1 MNADQ
6 LSLPSFDADYLQFGG
21 RYLSEIYNEIKQ
33 LYLTDNRP
41 WVIGYSGGKDST
53 TALQLV
59 WYALNT
65 LPPKKLSKPI
75 YIISSDTLVETP
87 VVVDHI
93 YNSLR
98 TIKDR
103 AEKLGLPFKAELVRP
118 LINNSFWVNLI
129 GKGYPIPYSRARWCT
144 DRLKISPANRFIL
157 DKVAEFGEVILV
169 LGVRKSESATR
180 AQVISM
186 RSVKGSL
193 LKSHTSLPGAYVYA
207 PIVDFSTQDVWDYLM
222 ECPSP
227 WGNEETNKDLF
238 NLYKNAN
245 SGECPLVIDNTTP
258 SCGNSRFGCWVCT
271 VVKRDHS
278 MESLIESGEKWMA
291 PLLKFRNSLS
301 IIAEPKFKHLY
312 RDHRRRDGKV
322 YFKKVDYRDREKN
335 IDNKSNQDQI
345 AWGQTRIDKGLSPSA
360 IKFLIGL
367 GFEVKTS
374 DIGLPQVLLRN
385 ILKIQLEIQRTHPN
399 TTIISDQE
407 LMEIRNLW
415 RNEQND
421 WADQV
426 PKIYHEVTGGQLDW
440 IEDDIS
446 SFTLVEKQTL
456 EKICRKQNIPPGLV
470 IELLDLERQYHGMSR
485 RSDIYKKIDKI
496 FNKEWRTVEEIVN

>member
-6 LSLPSFDADYLQFGG
+6 LSIPGFDVETLKFGD

-33 LYLTDNRP
+33 LYLLDNRP

-59 WYALNT
+59 WSALTT
-65 LPPKKLSKPI
+65 LPLKKLSKPV
-75 YIISSDTLVETP
+75 YVISSDTLVETP

-93 YNSLR
+93 YASLS
-98 TIKDR
+98 TIKDK
-103 AEKLGLPFKAELVRP
+103 AEKLGLPFKTELVQP

-129 GKGYPIPYSRARWCT
+129 GKGYPIPYNRARWCT

-157 DKVAEFGEVILV
+157 DKVAEYGEVILV

-227 WGNEETNKDLF
+227 WGNADTNKDLF

-278 MESLIESGEKWMA
+278 MESLIKSGEKWMT
-291 PLLKFRNSLS
+291 PLLKFRDALS
-301 IIAEPKFKHLY
+301 IVAEPTNKHLY
-312 RDHRRRDGKV
+312 RDHRRRNGKV
-322 YFKKVDYRDREKN
+322 YFKKADDDKPDQN
-335 IDNKSNQDQI
+335 IDDSLSEGDI

-360 IKFLIGL
+360 VKLFNSLGL
-367 GFEVKTS
+367 EVKES
-374 DIGLPQVLLRN
+374 DAGLPQVLLRGL
-385 ILKIQLEIQRTHPN
+385 LKVQLEIKETYPN
-399 TTIISDQE
+399 ITIISDQE
-407 LMEIRNLW
+407 LMEIRRLW
-415 RNEQND
+415 RVEQND

-426 PKIYHEVTGGQLDW
+426 PKIYQEVTGEQLDW
-440 IEDDIS
+440 IEDDMG
-446 SFTLVEKQTL
+446 SFTLVERQAL
-456 EKICRKQNIPPGLV
+456 EDICKRRNIPPGIV
-470 IELLDLERQYHGMSR
+470 TELLDLERQYHGMSR
-485 RSDIYKKIDKI
+485 RSDIYKKIDRI
-496 FNKEWRTVEEIVN
+496 FNKEWRTIEEIVN